1 MKRQTKGFTLIELV
15 VVISIIG
22 ILAAAALPRF
32 INLQTQARQAKL
44 SAAMGAV
51 KAGSALF
58 HAQCLASLA
67 APVPVA
73 NCNNLAMEGL
83 NVTGVNNYPTANAA
97 GILLASGLSAGP
109 AAAANV
115 DYVWTAG
122 PANSLT
128 IAVPTPTNGS
138 CQFTYQ
144 AAAAANSSPVIN
156 VTAATSACN

>member
-1 MKRQTKGFTLIELV
+1 MNKRTQGFTLIELV

-32 INLQTQARQAKL
+32 VNLQVQARQAKL

-67 APVPVA
+67 AAVPVA
-73 NCNNLAMEGL
+73 NCNSLTMEGQA
-83 NVTGVNNYPTANAA
+83 VTGVYNYPTANAA
-97 GILLASGLSAGP
+97 GIVLASGLSTGA

-115 DYVWTAG
+115 DYVSAAAG
-122 PANSLT
+122 NTLT
-128 IAVPTPTNGS
+128 LAVPTSTAGS

-144 AAAAANSSPVIN
+144 APAAANGSPTIA